1 MQEGAMLLSRRLLP
15 LLAFVTF
22 LGGVA
27 AAPAAGPSPAL
38 PEHPCGPPLTGREI
52 ARPPDV
58 EMWNAPLDAQGEHE
72 LILAVHKD
80 GDRYCY
86 RYTWN
91 GVTETV
97 APTIR
102 VKRGERFAIRIVN
115 DIAAQSKGE
124 TVPSTALPACKP
136 MMMPDAPVHYWVG
149 YLNHTIDDRRMPIA
163 GLDVNLHLHGFEG
176 PAAMENVFLS
186 SLSTPM
192 HACEYDITIPATQPP
207 GTYVYHPHAHGA
219 SDIEVAGGLDGAW
232 IVQSK
237 TPELPLSAQHVLV
250 VRYRIPFEL
259 DNKFQPDD
267 GGAIIR
273 LAEQHEGARE
283 PALPV
288 PYDPFNPPPWPVTYP
303 MHGGGVSL
311 DPTGC
316 QGLGSEVVVQVDGAD
331 APASLSVPSGQTQ
344 LLRIVNG
351 TSDTSELFTLRDGAG
366 DSQPL
371 QVASLDGIPV
381 SGDMERP
388 LAHHLVFSKLML
400 TPMGRASILLAVPAG
415 ETYTLA
421 LEHYCSGADAF
432 FEMHHDLIHIEGAP
446 GGTDSIFASRP
457 EAAEQTPA
465 AKLVAFARAHPK
477 LIRRRAIAFTEYAFP
492 KSGRTKAHQAFY
504 ITDITNPDFHE
515 HPFWPSYRNG
525 ATVPDRADIVVKQG
539 SIEEWSLINT
549 TMESHGFHIHQMA
562 FVQEN
567 SAMGVPVTL
576 DTAFV
581 PVGKLLPNPRDP
593 NYPLVKPSITKVLLD
608 FRHVPKGTFV
618 FHCHM
623 LFHED
628 HGMMGVIRVV

>member
-1 MQEGAMLLSRRLLP
+1 MPLCRRLLP
-15 LLAFVTF
+15 WLVFAAFLNGGALAT
-22 LGGVA
+22 
-27 AAPAAGPSPAL
+27 AAGSHSQPPV
-38 PEHPCGPPLTGREI
+38 HPCGPPFAGHEV
-52 ARPPDV
+52 AQPPNV
-58 EMWNAPLDAQGEHE
+58 QMWDAPIDAQGEHE

-91 GVTETV
+91 GAAQTA
-97 APTIR
+97 APTIL
-102 VKRGERFAIRIVN
+102 VKPGERFAIRIVN
-115 DIAAQSKGE
+115 DIAEQSKGE
-124 TVPSTALPACKP
+124 AVPSTALPPCKP
-136 MMMPDAPVHYWVG
+136 MMMPPVPVHYWVG

-176 PAAMENVFLS
+176 PATMENVFLS

-232 IVQSK
+232 IVEPE
-237 TPELPLSAQHVLV
+237 TPELPRSAQHVLV

-273 LAEQHEGARE
+273 LAEQHEAARA
-283 PALPV
+283 PASPV

-316 QGLGSEVVVQVDGAD
+316 SGLGSEVVVQVDGAG

-351 TSDTSELFTLRDGAG
+351 TSDTAELFTLRDAAG
-366 DSQPL
+366 NRRPL
-371 QVASLDGIPV
+371 QVASIDGVPI

-388 LAHHLVFSKLML
+388 LAHYLALNELML
-400 TPMGRASILLAVPAG
+400 TPMGRAAILLDVPPGAS
-415 ETYTLA
+415 YTLST
-421 LEHYCSGADAF
+421 EHYCSGADAF
-432 FEMHHDLIHIEGAP
+432 FQMHHDLVRIQATPGSDAGA
-446 GGTDSIFASRP
+446 GFASRR
-457 EAAEQTPA
+457 EAASQTPA
-465 AKLVAFARAHPK
+465 AKLVAFARAHPE
-477 LIRRRAIAFTEYAFP
+477 LIRRRAIAFTEYVFP
-492 KSGRTKAHQAFY
+492 KSGKTKAHQAYY
-504 ITDITNPDFHE
+504 ITDITNPHFHE
-515 HPFWPSYRNG
+515 HPFWPSYRDG
-525 ATVPDRADIVVKQG
+525 ATVPAQADIVVKQG

-562 FVQEN
+562 FVQER
-567 SAMGVPVTL
+567 SLMGVPVTL

-581 PVGKLLPNPRDP
+581 PVGKLLPNPHDP

-623 LFHED
+623 LYHED
-628 HGMMGVIRVV
+628 RGMMGVIRVV